1 MELSIEPSVST
12 LLARVSRFLSGQGIK
27 AYLTGGFVRDWLMER
42 EAGDI
47 DIAVAGDA
55 LETAQSL
62 TAELGGRY
70 VPLDETNRIARV
82 VLNDEATPSGEK
94 LMLDFTSFKGG
105 IEDDLGRRDFTINAI
120 AIDIEEF
127 VRQPQSP
134 ALIDPFH
141 GRDDL
146 AAKLIRVVS
155 AEAFQ
160 SDPVRLLRAV
170 RLASELDF
178 SIDKET
184 EARLRQSAGL
194 IGDVAGERVRE
205 ELLRRLAKPRAGR
218 FLAYLD
224 EVGLLTAMIP
234 ELALA
239 VDVVQPKEH
248 FWSVLAHSIK
258 TVDAVEFLLRQGEW
272 EYADDAVLAA
282 VPWTDELAE
291 HFNQEVSH
299 GSTRGAMLKL
309 TALLHDIAKPQTRAY
324 DAAGRMRF
332 LGHPQAGAEMAADI
346 LGRLRF
352 SSKEIKLVELLVE
365 NHLRPTQMSQ
375 QGLPSHR
382 AIYRYFRDTGEAGI
396 DIFFLSLAD
405 HLATR
410 GPNLEMAGWQEHAA
424 TVSYVLGR
432 RFEEETLT
440 RPPKLVDG
448 YDIMECFSLKPGPRI
463 GEMLEVVREAQAG
476 GEVSTREEALAYLER
491 LPASSLS
498 GDEQNSGSR

>member
-1 MELSIEPSVST
+1 MALSIDPSVSA
-12 LLARVSRFLSGQGIK
+12 LLARVSCFLSGQGIK
-27 AYLTGGFVRDWLMER
+27 AYLTGGFVRDRLMER
-42 EAGDI
+42 AAGDI

-55 LETAQSL
+55 LETAQGIS
-62 TAELGGRY
+62 AELGGRY
-70 VPLDETNRIARV
+70 VPLDEANRIARV
-82 VLNDEATPSGEK
+82 VLNGEAAPSGEK
-94 LMLDFTSFKGG
+94 PTLDFTSFKGG
-105 IEDDLGRRDFTINAI
+105 IEADLARRDFTINAI

-127 VRQPQSP
+127 VRRPQSP

-141 GRDDL
+141 GQDDL
-146 AAKLIRVVS
+146 AARLIRMVS

-184 EARLRQSAGL
+184 EGCLRQSAGL
-194 IGDVAGERVRE
+194 IGGVAGERVRE
-205 ELLRRLAKPRAGR
+205 ELLRLLAKPEAGR
-218 FLAYLD
+218 FLAYLN
-224 EVGLLTAMIP
+224 ELGLLTAMIP

-239 VDVVQPKEH
+239 ADVEQPKEH
-248 FWSVLAHSIK
+248 FWTVLAHSIR

-272 EYADDAVLAA
+272 EYAGDAVLAA

-291 HFNQEVSH
+291 HFGREVSH
-299 GSTRGAMLKL
+299 GSTRGAVLKL
-309 TALLHDIAKPQTRAY
+309 TALLHDVAKPQTKAF
-324 DAAGRMRF
+324 DATGRMRF

-352 SSKEIKLVELLVE
+352 SGKEIKIVELLVQ

-375 QGLPSHR
+375 EGMPSHR
-382 AIYRYFRDTGEAGI
+382 AIYRYFRDTGEVGV

-424 TVSYVLGR
+424 TVDYVLER

-440 RPPKLVDG
+440 KPPKLVDG

-463 GEMLEVVREAQAG
+463 GEMLEAVREAQAG
-476 GEVSTREEALAYLER
+476 GEVSTKEEALAYLER
-491 LPASSLS
+491 FPAPSLS
-498 GDEQNSGSR
+498 GDE